1 MSLKDGKHSLN
12 KEHECQTRWL
22 HDLRPILVGRT
33 TKRIRYLSDK
43 EVEELGWYNSAV
55 VLELDD
61 GTAIWPSKD
70 DEGNDA
76 GALFTTNPD
85 MPTIPVI

>member
-1 MSLKDGKHSLN
+1 MN
-12 KEHECQTRWL
+12 QQAETQNRWL

-33 TKRIRYLSDK
+33 ISNLRYLTDS
-43 EVEELGWYNSAV
+43 ECEEIGWYHSAV
-55 VLELDD
+55 VLILDD
-61 GTAIWPSKD
+61 GTAIWPSAD

-76 GALFTTNPD
+76 GALFTTNLD